1 MMARGA
7 RLVVGCLLLGAGVA
21 LMVRAD
27 LGLSPWDVL
36 HQGLSEHT
44 GLQMG
49 TAGIVVGIV
58 VLGAWI
64 PLRQRPGV
72 GTLTNVILVGI
83 TIDVALAITDNPAN
97 TPTRWACLLGGVTV
111 FAAGTGLYVGAGLGP
126 GPRDGL
132 MTALTRRHGKPV
144 GLIRAVIE
152 LTVLVAGWL
161 LGGSVGIGTIIL
173 AVAVGPLVQLFLG
186 RFTLEAFE
194 TAKTAKTPTLTPP
207 SE

>member
-7 RLVVGCLLLGAGVA
+7 RLVVGCLLLGVGVA

-44 GLQMG
+44 GMQMG
-49 TAGIVVGIV
+49 TAGIVVGMV
-58 VLGAWI
+58 VLVAWI

-72 GTLTNVILVGI
+72 GTVANVILVGV
-83 TIDVALAITDNPAN
+83 TIDLALAFTDNPTN

-132 MTALTRRHGKPV
+132 LTALTRHGKPV

-152 LTVLVAGWL
+152 LAVLVAGWL
-161 LGGSVGIGTIIL
+161 LGGSVGIGTVIL
-173 AVAVGPLVQLFLG
+173 AVAIGPLVQLFLG
-186 RFTLEAFE
+186 RFSLEAAE
-194 TAKTAKTPTLTPP
+194 TAKAKTPTLTPP